1 MRGKPEETRQRI
13 LTAATKLFYSKGIR
27 AVGVDAIAAEAGLT
41 KRTLYH
47 HYESKDALTAAYLEA
62 QNEPVL
68 AALIKS
74 VIRVSGGV
82 TEQIEGLF
90 LAFARQ
96 TENSAWHGCPF
107 ARAVSELRE
116 FENDIIS
123 NIAAKHKRTFEE
135 WLESHFA
142 SSSVAE
148 PDLLA
153 RQIMVLVDGAITQLL
168 IHRDPS
174 YATAA
179 AAAAVAL
186 IRQRFPNDE

>member
-1 MRGKPEETRQRI
+1 MRGNPEETKQR
-13 LTAATKLFYSKGIR
+13 LLAAATKLFYSKGIR
-27 AVGVDAIAAEAGLT
+27 AVGVDAIASEAGVT

-47 HYESKDALTAAYLEA
+47 HYESKDVLIAAYLEA

-74 VIRVSGGV
+74 VTRASGGI

-90 LAFARQ
+90 ATFARQ
-96 TENSAWHGCPF
+96 AGKSTWHGCPF

-116 FENDIIS
+116 FENDTVS
-123 NIAAKHKRTFEE
+123 NIAAKHKRMFEE
-135 WLESHFA
+135 WLENHLA
-142 SSSVAE
+142 SNNVDE
-148 PDLLA
+148 PGLLA
-153 RQIMVLVDGAITQLL
+153 RQIIVLVDGAITQLL

-179 AAAAVAL
+179 ASAAVAL
-186 IRQRFPNDE
+186 IQQRLSK

>member
-1 MRGKPEETRQRI
+1 MRGKPEETKRRI
-13 LTAATKLFYSKGIR
+13 LSAATKLFYSKGIR
-27 AVGVDAIAAEAGLT
+27 AVGVDAIAAEAGVT

-47 HYESKDALTAAYLEA
+47 HHESKDALVAAYLEA

-74 VIRVSGGV
+74 VTRVSGDV

-90 LAFARQ
+90 VSFARQ
-96 TENSAWHGCPF
+96 AENAAWHGCPF

-116 FENDIIS
+116 FESDAIS
-123 NIAAKHKRTFEE
+123 EIAARHKRIFEE
-135 WLESHFA
+135 WLECHFA
-142 SSSVAE
+142 SNSVAE
-148 PDLLA
+148 PAFLA

-179 AAAAVAL
+179 GSAAVAL
-186 IRQRFPNDE
+186 IRQRQLK

>member
-1 MRGKPEETRQRI
+1 MRGKPEETRKRI
-13 LTAATKLFYSKGIR
+13 LAAATKLFYANGIR
-27 AVGVDAIAAEAGLT
+27 AVGVDAIAAEAGIT

-47 HYESKDALTAAYLEA
+47 HHESKDALIAAYLEA

-74 VIRVSGGV
+74 VTRVPGDV
-82 TEQIEGLF
+82 ADQIEGLF
-90 LAFARQ
+90 TTFGRQ
-96 TENSAWHGCPF
+96 AENAAWHGCPF

-116 FENDIIS
+116 FENDAVAG
-123 NIAAKHKRTFEE
+123 IAARHKRTFEE
-135 WLESHFA
+135 WLEGRFDDGGA
-142 SSSVAE
+142 SE

-179 AAAAVAL
+179 AAAAGVL
-186 IRQRFPNDE
+186 IRQRLPD

>member
-1 MRGKPEETRQRI
+1 MRGNPVETKQRI
-13 LTAATKLFYSKGIR
+13 LTAAAKLFYAKGVR
-27 AVGVDAIAAEAGLT
+27 AVGVDLIASEAGIT

-47 HYESKDALTAAYLEA
+47 HFNCKDALIAAYLEA

-74 VIRVSGGV
+74 ITRVSGTI

-90 LAFARQ
+90 LTFGKQA
-96 TENSAWHGCPF
+96 ENSAWHGCPF

-116 FENDIIS
+116 FENDA
-123 NIAAKHKRTFEE
+123 IAGIATKHKLAFEE
-135 WLESHFA
+135 WFSDYL
-142 SSSVAE
+142 SSNDVDEAE
-148 PDLLA
+148 LVA
-153 RQIMVLVDGAITQLL
+153 RQLMILVDGAITQLL

-179 AAAAVAL
+179 ASAAVAL
-186 IRQRFPNDE
+186 IRENMAK